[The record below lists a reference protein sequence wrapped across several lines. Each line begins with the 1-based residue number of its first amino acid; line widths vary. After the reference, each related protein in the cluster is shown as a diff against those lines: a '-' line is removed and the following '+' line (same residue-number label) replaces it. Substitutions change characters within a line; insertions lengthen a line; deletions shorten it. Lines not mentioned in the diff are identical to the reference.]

1 MSFKEMVDFVESAWP
16 ARSYI
21 VPCLVGPP
29 GIGKTAAVREF
40 ARKLSLEDGT
50 EHHVVVI
57 NAQRCIPSEV
67 ISMTMPD
74 EENRTMVLYNSATLT
89 SLRDGDILFL
99 DELWEAHPNVLSVL
113 LTLIESRI
121 MADGTPLPDI
131 MIVAATNA
139 TVPPGQLP
147 LNIRQRFVSMTF
159 KIAREDTARYIK
171 STFDVDI
178 SSVHHLM
185 TCEGDGYNVLTPRSM
200 TKMVRWLVD
209 TPEEDRANV
218 ASTIDK
224 IWQSR
229 LGTTLAKLVGKKVVS
244 HEQQLR
250 NAVIDI
256 YGGHWVITSSDESIN
271 FENCTLD
278 EMFEFLQ
285 KLPDWEETKKKLM
298 QIELEDPKEVNED
311 IKF

>member
-1 MSFKEMVDFVESAWP
+1 
-16 ARSYI
+16 
-21 VPCLVGPP
+21 
-29 GIGKTAAVREF
+29 
-40 ARKLSLEDGT
+40 
-50 EHHVVVI
+50 
-57 NAQRCIPSEV
+57 
-67 ISMTMPD
+67 
-74 EENRTMVLYNSATLT
+74 
-89 SLRDGDILFL
+89 
-99 DELWEAHPNVLSVL
+99 
-113 LTLIESRI
+113 
-121 MADGTPLPDI
+121 
-131 MIVAATNA
+131 
-139 TVPPGQLP
+139 
-147 LNIRQRFVSMTF
+147 
-159 KIAREDTARYIK
+159 
-171 STFDVDI
+171 
-178 SSVHHLM
+178 
-185 TCEGDGYNVLTPRSM
+185 M

-278 EMFEFLQ
+278 EMFELLQ